1 MLISYFSRWMDKM
14 SSFETL
20 VPNTPAGR
28 FDCINRTFTAQDV
41 EKLRGSVPFD
51 YTLARRGA
59 LKLWEL
65 LKTEPYINALG
76 ALSGNQAMQML
87 RAGLTAIYLSGW
99 QVAADAHPPGALYR
113 DQSPYPA
120 KAGPE
125 LARLI
130 HRTPQRANQKIR
142 TPH

>member
-1 MLISYFSRWMDKM
+1 MRGLYFFFSSRRRHTRCALVTGVQTCALPILDKM

-28 FDCINRTFTAQDV
+28 FDGIKRTFTAQDV
-41 EKLRGSVPFD
+41 EKLRGSVPID

-76 ALSGNQAMQML
+76 ALSGNQAMQL
-87 RAGLTAIYLSGW
+87 VRAGLKAISLDRKS
-99 QVAADAHPPGALYR
+99 VV
-113 DQSPYPA
+113 
-120 KAGPE
+120 
-125 LARLI
+125 
-130 HRTPQRANQKIR
+130 
-142 TPH
+142 